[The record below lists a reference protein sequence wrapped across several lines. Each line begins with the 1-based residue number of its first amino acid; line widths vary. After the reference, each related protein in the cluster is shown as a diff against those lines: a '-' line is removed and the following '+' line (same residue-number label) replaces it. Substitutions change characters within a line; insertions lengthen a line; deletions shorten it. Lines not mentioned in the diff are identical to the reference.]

1 MALDVDGQSVK
12 TALYRSYRASE
23 VDKPLKIT
31 NTGDAPV
38 QAVVSVSGSPLTPEP
53 AASNGFKIERSYF
66 TLDGKPADI
75 SKARQNDRFA
85 VVLKITEAK
94 PEFGHIMVT
103 DYLPA
108 GLEIDNPSLVS
119 SGDSGTLDWIED
131 GQEPVNTEFR
141 DDRFTAAVDRAAEF
155 QGGVHRGLYRARGD
169 ARQVRFAAGH
179 RRGHV
184 QSVALWSDRDGIR
197 GGPRG
202 KMNEVETSCG
212 GTDGPVPH
220 APSCPGLTRA
230 STSFFSVRKG
240 VDGRD
245 KPGHDGGRWRG
256 VQRLTAIAAVFFVAV
271 TAVAAAWI
279 ISLGPPPLAEAKA
292 VSTTIVDRNDKLL
305 RAYAMADGRWRLPVD
320 ASKDVDPT
328 YLKLLFAYEDQR
340 FYDHH
345 GVDPRALARAALQ
358 LATRGHI
365 VSGGSTITM
374 QLARLIEP
382 RQRRSL
388 HFKLRQIVRA
398 LEIEHVMSKDEILDL
413 YLTLAPYGG
422 NLEGIRAASIAY
434 FGKEPKR
441 LSLAEAALLVALPQ
455 SPETRRL
462 DRHPKAAKEG
472 RDRVLDRMVAEQ
484 VISQQDADQ
493 AKAQAVPRYRKPLPI
508 LAPHAADEAAA
519 AIKDQPVIKLTLDAS
534 LQKVLEPLAHDRAVA
549 LGPSVSV
556 GIIVVDNASGDIL
569 AHVGSADYFDE
580 RRAGQVDMT
589 RAVRSPGSTL
599 KPFIYGLAFEDGF
612 VHPDSLIEDRPVR
625 FGSYAPENFD
635 MTYQGTVPVRKA
647 LQFSLNVPAIVLLDR
662 VGASRLS
669 SRLKQA
675 GANLL
680 LPKDEVPGLAMG
692 LGGVGITLQ
701 DLAMLYAG
709 LPRLGTTRPLREI
722 MSASDA
728 REPLRLM
735 DQVAAWQ
742 VGNVLLGSP
751 PPENA
756 VRNRIA
762 FKTGTSYGYRDAWS
776 VGFDGRITIGV
787 WVGRPD
793 GAPVPGLI
801 GRVAA
806 APILFDAFART
817 GKLPVP
823 LPKAPKGA
831 LIAGNAK
838 LPLPLKRFRP
848 LGELVRMG
856 SDRAPHIQF
865 PLNGSRIA
873 VDRSDGTDGAAM
885 PVKVSGGVLP
895 LTMMVNGLSVGE
907 IDSRRQRLI
916 DPPGPG
922 FARLTVIDAT
932 GAADTVVV
940 RIQ

>member
-1 MALDVDGQSVK
+1 MSK
-12 TALYRSYRASE
+12 SE
-23 VDKPLKIT
+23 
-31 NTGDAPV
+31 
-38 QAVVSVSGSPLTPEP
+38 S
-53 AASNGFKIERSYF
+53 
-66 TLDGKPADI
+66 
-75 SKARQNDRFA
+75 
-85 VVLKITEAK
+85 
-94 PEFGHIMVT
+94 
-103 DYLPA
+103 
-108 GLEIDNPSLVS
+108 
-119 SGDSGTLDWIED
+119 
-131 GQEPVNTEFR
+131 
-141 DDRFTAAVDRAAEF
+141 
-155 QGGVHRGLYRARGD
+155 GGVRRRMAR
-169 ARQVRFAAGH
+169 R
-179 RRGHV
+179 
-184 QSVALWSDRDGIR
+184 VA
-197 GGPRG
+197 
-202 KMNEVETSCG
+202 
-212 GTDGPVPH
+212 
-220 APSCPGLTRA
+220 
-230 STSFFSVRKG
+230 
-240 VDGRD
+240 
-245 KPGHDGGRWRG
+245 
-256 VQRLTAIAAVFFVAV
+256 AIAAFALVV
-271 TAVAAAWI
+271 AVAALTTWV
-279 ISLGPPPLAEAKA
+279 ISLGPLPLAEARV
-292 VSTTIVDRNDKLL
+292 VSTSIVDRNGKLL

-320 ASKDVDPT
+320 AKKDVDPT
-328 YLKLLFAYEDQR
+328 YLKLLLAYEDKR
-340 FYDHH
+340 FRDHH
-345 GVDPRALARAALQ
+345 GVDPQALGRAALQ

-398 LEIEHVMSKDEILDL
+398 LEIERRMSKDEILDL

-462 DRHPKAAKEG
+462 DRHAQAAKRG

-484 VISQQDADQ
+484 VISQDDADQ
-493 AKAQAVPRYRKPLPI
+493 AKAQAVPRFRKPLPI
-508 LAPHAADEAAA
+508 LAPHAADQAAA
-519 AIKDQPVIKLTLDAS
+519 AIKDQSVIKLTLDAS
-534 LQKVLEPLAHDRAVA
+534 LQKVLESLAHDRAVA
-549 LGPSVSV
+549 LGPNVSV
-556 GIIVVDNASGDIL
+556 GIIVIDNASDDVL

-612 VHPDSLIEDRPVR
+612 VHPESLIEDRPVR

-647 LQFSLNVPAIVLLDR
+647 LQLSLNVPAIVLLDR

-675 GANLL
+675 GANLI
-680 LPKDEVPGLAMG
+680 LPKDEAPGLAMG
-692 LGGVGITLQ
+692 LGGVGVTLQ

-709 LPRLGTTRPLREI
+709 LPRLGTTKPLREI
-722 MSASDA
+722 MTNDDA
-728 REPLRLM
+728 RDDTREPLRLM
-735 DQVAAWQ
+735 DQAAAWQ
-742 VGNVLLGSP
+742 VGNVLMGTP

-817 GKLPVP
+817 GKMPVA
-823 LPKAPKGA
+823 LPKPPKGA
-831 LIAGNAK
+831 LLASNTK

-856 SDRAPHIQF
+856 SDQAPHIQF
-865 PLNGSRIA
+865 PLNGSRID
-873 VDRSDGTDGAAM
+873 VNRSGGSDAAAM
-885 PVKVSGGVLP
+885 PVKIAGGVLP
-895 LTMMVNGLSVGE
+895 LTMMVNGLAVGE